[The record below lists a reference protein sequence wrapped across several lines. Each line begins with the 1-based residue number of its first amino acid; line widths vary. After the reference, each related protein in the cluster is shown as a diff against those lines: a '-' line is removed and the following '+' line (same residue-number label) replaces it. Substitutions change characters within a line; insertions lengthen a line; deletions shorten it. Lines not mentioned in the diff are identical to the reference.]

1 MPRLAPPLTRREREL
16 LDYIRTHLSNK
27 EIGVK
32 MGIAERT
39 VKYHLGNLYRKFG
52 TQGRQELTCIL
63 CEREL

>member
-1 MPRLAPPLTRREREL
+1 MQPPLLTRREREL

-27 EIGVK
+27 EIGTK

-52 TQGRQELTCIL
+52 VQGRQELTCLI
-63 CEREL
+63 CERDL